1 MKATNE
7 TPRSLTVTET
17 LVAIA
22 AVLFIVVPL
31 GAPTAV
37 FGWRWMA
44 RHVHERDAVRR
55 RTLVL
60 AIASLVLL
68 VVCIVPYGQAWV
80 TVFDGVIGTADSFDV
95 GLSLV
100 SMVPF
105 AAMLG
110 FLVGMHARTVWFLLR
125 SRHPIHGR
133 RIAETEATRV
143 RGLRADL
150 DRRPEPV
157 PLLAD
162 GKPVLGVR
170 LDGVGD
176 SSWRVDDY
184 TVLVPSIAHLV
195 AIGQSGSGKSE
206 SILRLAAAHLE
217 AGWRVVCIDAK
228 EDHDIA
234 SRFRRLAIA
243 AGIDPSRALT
253 WPTFGAM
260 DLFRG
265 DAHSLAD
272 RIMACAAWTEP
283 FYRAVA
289 STVLLLACTDPI
301 GVPTSMQDLVA
312 RLDATSLKARW
323 AGTEHAPIAS
333 DVKASD
339 IQGVRYR
346 YFELGSH
353 LHSIGAIAPTG
364 GGWSWEDVDAAWIT
378 LPTSTRPGASAAF
391 GRALLVDLISYL
403 RDPHRRTDD
412 RPLLLIVEELGA
424 IVSADPETAGLV
436 IEAVERARSA
446 KVRAVL
452 SVQTPEGLGDVDAR
466 ARILHGGAAVLAHRM
481 PQPDMIADLCG
492 TTYGHEASLGITS
505 DGELLDHGS
514 VREQHQYR
522 LPPGRL
528 RDLPTGQAILINH
541 GGWSQVAVPMM
552 PE

>member
-17 LVAIA
+17 LVAVA
-22 AVLFIVVPL
+22 AVLFVAVPL
-31 GAPTAV
+31 GAPTAL

-44 RHVHERDAVRR
+44 RHVHERDAIVRR
-55 RTLVL
+55 TIAL
-60 AIASLVLL
+60 AIVSAVLF
-68 VVCIVPYGQAWV
+68 VVCIVPYGRAWI
-80 TVFDGVIGTADSFDV
+80 TVFDGLTGTADLFDV

-105 AAMLG
+105 AATFG
-110 FLVGMHARTVWFLLR
+110 FMVGMHARTAWFYLR

-133 RIAETEATRV
+133 RIAESEATRV
-143 RGLRADL
+143 RELRADL
-150 DRRPEPV
+150 SRHHEPV

-162 GKPVLGVR
+162 GKTVLGVR
-170 LDGVGD
+170 LDD
-176 SSWRVDDY
+176 N

-217 AGWRVVCIDAK
+217 AGWRVICIDAK

-253 WPTFGAM
+253 WTTFGPM

-265 DAHSLAD
+265 DAHALAD
-272 RIMACAAWTEP
+272 RLMACAAWTEP

-289 STVLLLACTDPI
+289 STVILLACTDPT
-301 GVPTSMQDLVA
+301 GVPTSMQELVA
-312 RLDATSLKARW
+312 RLDSTSLKARW
-323 AGTEHAPIAS
+323 AGSEHAPLAADVKSS
-333 DVKASD
+333 DV
-339 IQGVRYR
+339 QGVRYR

-353 LHSIGAIAPTG
+353 LQSIGAIGPTG
-364 GGWSWEDVDAAWIT
+364 GGWSWEEVDAAWIT
-378 LPTSTRPGASAAF
+378 LPTSTRPGASASF
-391 GRALLVDLISYL
+391 GRALLVDLIAYL
-403 RDPHRRTDD
+403 RDELRRPEK
-412 RPLLLIVEELGA
+412 RPILLIVEELGA
-424 IVSADPETAGLV
+424 IVSADPDTAVLV

-505 DGELLDHGS
+505 DGELLDQGS

-541 GGWSQVAVPMM
+541 GCWSQVAVPMM